1 MRIMPADEIAQSSR
15 VSCTISMM
23 VRTPRP
29 SSPTRQAK
37 ASTNSTSDEAFERLP
52 SLSFS
57 RWKRSAL
64 TAPSGRKR
72 GIRKQ
77 VSPPGACAST
87 RNASHIGADMNH
99 LWPVMA

>member
-1 MRIMPADEIAQSSR
+1 MRMMPAEAMAQSSR
-15 VSCTISMM
+15 VSCTIWMM
-23 VRTPRP
+23 VRTPLP
-29 SSPTRQAK
+29 SSPTRQAN
-37 ASTNSTSDEAFERLP
+37 ASANSTSEDAFERLP

-64 TAPSGRKR
+64 TDPSGRKR

-87 RNASHIGADMNH
+87 RKASHIGADMNH
-99 LWPVMA
+99 LWPVIA